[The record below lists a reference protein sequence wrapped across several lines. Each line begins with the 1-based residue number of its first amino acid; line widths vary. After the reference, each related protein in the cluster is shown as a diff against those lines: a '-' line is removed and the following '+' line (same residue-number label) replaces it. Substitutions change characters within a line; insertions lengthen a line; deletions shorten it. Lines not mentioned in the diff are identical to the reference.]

1 MANFDLSGRVA
12 LVTGASSGLG
22 QHFARTL
29 SRAGAKV
36 ILAARR
42 IEPLHELKEEIVKA
56 GGLAETVQLDVTS
69 DASVQS
75 AIDTAWRI
83 AGPGTI
89 VVNNAGV
96 AATKRLLD
104 KDEGEWRRV
113 LDTNL
118 IGAASVAQAAA
129 RRMVDM
135 KVGGS
140 IVNIASILGLQG
152 ALGVAIY
159 AASKAGLLSLTKSLA
174 LELGRKGIRV
184 NAIAPG
190 YVKTDLSKEFFDR
203 RAEKLLDQ
211 IPLRKFIEPSD
222 LDGPLLLL
230 ASDASSWMTGST
242 LVVDAGHSLVFETSS

>member
-12 LVTGASSGLG
+12 LITGASSGLG
-22 QHFARTL
+22 QHFSRTL

-36 ILAARR
+36 VLAARR
-42 IEPLHELKEEIVKA
+42 VNPLLELKDEIIKS
-56 GGLAETVQLDVTS
+56 GGIAETVQMDVTS

-75 AIDTAWRI
+75 AIDTAWQI
-83 AGPGTI
+83 AGPVTI
-89 VVNNAGV
+89 VINNAGV

-104 KDEGEWRRV
+104 KDGGEWRRV

-129 RRMVDM
+129 RRMVDG
-135 KVGGS
+135 KIGGS

-152 ALGVAIY
+152 ALGVAMY

-174 LELGRKGIRV
+174 LELGRRGIRV

-190 YVKTDLSKEFFDR
+190 YVRTDLSKEFFDR
-203 RAEKLLDQ
+203 RADKLLDQ
-211 IPLRKFIEPSD
+211 VPLRKFIEPSD

-230 ASDASSWMTGST
+230 ASDASSWITGST
-242 LVVDAGHSLVFETSS
+242 LIVDAGHSLVFEAAS